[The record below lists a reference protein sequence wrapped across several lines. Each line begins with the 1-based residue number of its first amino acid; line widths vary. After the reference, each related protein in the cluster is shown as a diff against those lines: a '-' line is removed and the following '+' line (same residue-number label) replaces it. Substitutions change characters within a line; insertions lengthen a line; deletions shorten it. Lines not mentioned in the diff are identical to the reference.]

1 MSQSQGF
8 ETEFDV
14 VVIGAGHAGTEAAVA
29 AARLGVR
36 VGLITS
42 SLETIGQMSCNP
54 AIGGVAKSTV
64 VREVDALG
72 GIMAKATDLAMIQFR
87 MLNRSKGPAVLAP
100 RAQCDRDLYAAAVD
114 YVGVANLFTFM
125 KTIPPYWKPF
135 LDMFHEMVGDPEKDK
150 ELFSAESPVMHA
162 DKIKTPLFIA
172 QGAQD
177 PRVNKAESDQM
188 VEALRKRGV
197 TGETLLQLLETRLDN
212 IIFRL
217 GLANTRSAAR
227 QLVSHGHV
235 LVNGRSVNIA
245 SYNVKAG
252 DDIMIKD
259 KPKSRQ
265 LALRNLE
272 LTQIAPVP
280 DWLTVDRDAFSGK
293 VARIPSRDEMQPMVN
308 EQLIVELYSR

>member
-1 MSQSQGF
+1 MARYTGPK
-8 ETEFDV
+8 T
-14 VVIGAGHAGTEAAVA
+14 IVA
-29 AARLGVR
+29 RRYR
-36 VGLITS
+36 VPLFVPS
-42 SLETIGQMSCNP
+42 KSLERKNYPPGMHGPKGSRRKQSDY
-54 AIGGVAKSTV
+54 AI
-64 VREVDALG
+64 ALG
-72 GIMAKATDLAMIQFR
+72 EKQKLRYQYGLLERQFR
-87 MLNRSKGPAVLAP
+87 RIFQS
-100 RAQCDRDLYAAAVD
+100 
-114 YVGVANLFTFM
+114 
-125 KTIPPYWKPF
+125 
-135 LDMFHEMVGDPEKDK
+135 
-150 ELFSAESPVMHA
+150 
-162 DKIKTPLFIA
+162 
-172 QGAQD
+172 
-177 PRVNKAESDQM
+177 
-188 VEALRKRGV
+188 ALRKRGV

-212 IIFRL
+212 VIFRL

-252 DDIMIKD
+252 DDVMIKD